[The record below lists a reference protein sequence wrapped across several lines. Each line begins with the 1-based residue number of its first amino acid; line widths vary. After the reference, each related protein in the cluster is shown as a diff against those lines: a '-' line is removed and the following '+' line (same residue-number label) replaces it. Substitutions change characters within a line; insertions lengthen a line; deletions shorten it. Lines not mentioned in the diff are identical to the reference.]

1 MFRQSTSTMLMF
13 RAAVVTFHLP
23 QVMRVKLQ
31 PPTSMELGAFNP
43 ISPPPSISQ
52 IMLLANPTKVG
63 TEHEVVNRLLLT
75 ATSSIH
81 NFCDIWFDAQGCTC
95 ITLLAREKVYLIG

>member
-1 MFRQSTSTMLMF
+1 MLMF
-13 RAAVVTFHLP
+13 RAAVVTCHLP

-52 IMLLANPTKVG
+52 IMLLANPTKVR
-63 TEHEVVNRLLLT
+63 TEHELVNHLLLI
-75 ATSSIH
+75 ATPSIH
-81 NFCDIWFDAQGCTC
+81 YFQVSVTCGLMHKAVHTLHSWQG
-95 ITLLAREKVYLIG
+95 KKYLIR